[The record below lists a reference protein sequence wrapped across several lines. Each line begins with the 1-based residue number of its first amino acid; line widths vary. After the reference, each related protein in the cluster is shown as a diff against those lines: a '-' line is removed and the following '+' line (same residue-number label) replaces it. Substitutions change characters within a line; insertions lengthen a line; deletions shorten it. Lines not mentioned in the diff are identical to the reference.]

1 MRGSHIA
8 RVILWMAGALLAFST
23 MAVSIRELSRAG
35 LSIFEIFT
43 IRSATALIIL
53 GLLLL
58 VRPELRRQVR
68 PHRFGFNV
76 VRNTVHYGAQFA
88 WAYGVTMLPL
98 ALVFALEF
106 TAPMWTALL
115 AAWFLREKLTPSR
128 IGVVIL
134 GLIGILVILRPGF
147 ASFNPA
153 AGIVLLAAIGFAVM
167 MIMTKSLTGTQ
178 STFSIIF
185 WMAVIQLPL
194 SLIGVSPLVLAAPVN
209 QPGVPAGADARA
221 FLQAARQ
228 AGDRW
233 SYGTP
238 GVGTVGHLGTEL
250 LKARTGI
257 APVHI
262 PYPGYPQV
270 ATAMLGGQLQMALL
284 PPALA
289 QAQERAGKLRLIG
302 VTSAGRSALVPHVP
316 SLSEAG
322 VRDFQLEIWNA
333 FAAPASMPAPVRAR
347 LSALIGE
354 TARSPEVR
362 AKLFQQGWQ
371 AVGSSAE
378 GLANRMRAD
387 TATMSRVIREQGI
400 RAE

>member
-1 MRGSHIA
+1 MFRHSSARRGLLALALATACAASVAATSAAPATPGWPARPLRIIVGFPPGSSPDLTARTISEPLARALGQPVIVENKVGAGGNIGADAVAKAQDGHTIGLFINGNLTIA
-8 RVILWMAGALLAFST
+8 RLLN
-23 MAVSIRELSRAG
+23 
-35 LSIFEIFT
+35 
-43 IRSATALIIL
+43 
-53 GLLLL
+53 
-58 VRPELRRQVR
+58 PQV
-68 PHRFGFNV
+68 P
-76 VRNTVHYGAQFA
+76 YDPAKD
-88 WAYGVTMLPL
+88 L
-98 ALVFALEF
+98 A
-106 TAPMWTALL
+106 
-115 AAWFLREKLTPSR
+115 
-128 IGVVIL
+128 
-134 GLIGILVILRPGF
+134 
-147 ASFNPA
+147 
-153 AGIVLLAAIGFAVM
+153 
-167 MIMTKSLTGTQ
+167 
-178 STFSIIF
+178 
-185 WMAVIQLPL
+185 PL
-194 SLIGVSPLVLAAPVN
+194 SLIGVSPLVLTAPVS

-289 QAQERAGKLRLIG
+289 QAQERAGKLRLVG
-302 VTSAGRSALVPHVP
+302 VTSAGRSALLPDVP

-347 LSALIGE
+347 LSSVIGE
-354 TARSPEVR
+354 IARSPEVR

-387 TATMSRVIREQGI
+387 TAMMSRVIRDQGI